1 MALPASFWEFLRSPQ
16 AQAVL
21 WTTVLVWLVII
32 AFYVVSKVRGY
43 MSDEGPSVD
52 QHLTEFR
59 KMHEEGQLEDQEF
72 RTIKRVLARRE
83 EPQPPA
89 AASQET
95 TEP

>member
-1 MALPASFWEFLRSPQ
+1 MALPASFWEFLRSTQ

-43 MSDEGPSVD
+43 LSDEGPSVER
-52 QHLTEFR
+52 HLTEFR
-59 KMHEEGQLEDQEF
+59 KMYEGGQLEDQEF
-72 RTIKRVLARRE
+72 RTIKRVLARQE

-89 AASQET
+89 SGSQEPA
-95 TEP
+95 EP